1 MNAHVDSPQRHK
13 ERRVGRRFFL
23 KLSVPLWV
31 LCASV
36 VNTTMALTAAAQER
50 IELRE
55 GILVHPKDDV
65 AYAMMPDGGIAAV
78 DLATGVPRWTTQK
91 AAKPLLLVGNR
102 LLCQIQPA
110 TIQQRD
116 DLLLAALDVSDRGA
130 VVAQTALDLPDEV
143 VTAVTE
149 TPFGHFFIDARSVGT
164 DSAKVAWR
172 FAASG
177 KRGTPPRRE
186 EEAAPARPLAAIR
199 EFLGHL
205 RINLA
210 TGTTGQLEETEK
222 LLPSPTDWLVAGSDT
237 DELPGTQYRS
247 ADGRMLIASERIADD
262 REWNNYR
269 WTVTDTTNGEKL
281 GEIRTFVAFAPFV
294 VRRGVLVMETKP
306 YIRGGAM
313 QPAMLRGYDLAT
325 GNQQWSF
332 EVREILFR
340 GPTPP

>member
-1 MNAHVDSPQRHK
+1 M
-13 ERRVGRRFFL
+13 RRAAICLAFL
-23 KLSVPLWV
+23 
-31 LCASV
+31 
-36 VNTTMALTAAAQER
+36 LTFAAAAQER

-55 GILVHPKDDV
+55 GILVHPADDV
-65 AYAMMPDGGIAAV
+65 AYVMAPDGGVAAV

-110 TIQQRD
+110 TIAQRD
-116 DLLLAALDVSDRGA
+116 DLLLAALDVSYRGK
-130 VVAQTALDLPDEV
+130 VIAQVALDLPDEV
-143 VTAVTE
+143 VTAVSE
-149 TPFGHFFIDARSVGT
+149 TPFGHFFIDARRVGT
-164 DSAKVAWR
+164 DSAKVAWK

-177 KRGTPPRRE
+177 KRGTPPRHEDE
-186 EEAAPARPLAAIR
+186 EAPARPFAAIR

-205 RINLA
+205 RIHLA
-210 TGTTGQLEETEK
+210 TGALERVDETEE
-222 LLPSPTDWLVAGSDT
+222 LVSAPLDSLVDGSDT

-247 ADGRMLIASERIADD
+247 ADGRMLISSERIADD

-269 WTVTDTTNGEKL
+269 WRVSDTKTGEKL
-281 GEIRTFVAFAPFV
+281 GEIHTFVAFAPFV

-306 YIRGGAM
+306 YIRGGEV

-332 EVREILFR
+332 VVREIVFR

>member
-1 MNAHVDSPQRHK
+1 MNTH
-13 ERRVGRRFFL
+13 
-23 KLSVPLWV
+23 
-31 LCASV
+31 
-36 VNTTMALTAAAQER
+36 AATPER

-65 AYAMMPDGGIAAV
+65 AFVMTPEGGVAAV

-102 LLCQIQPA
+102 LLCQVQPA
-110 TIQQRD
+110 TAAQRD
-116 DLLLAALDVSDRGA
+116 DLLLAVLDVGYRGKVIA
-130 VVAQTALDLPDEV
+130 RAALDLPDEI

-149 TPFGHFFIDARSVGT
+149 TPFGHFVLDARSAGT
-164 DSAKVAWR
+164 ESVKVAWK

-177 KRGTPPRRE
+177 KRGTPPRPEQE
-186 EEAAPARPLAAIR
+186 ETAAARPLAAIR
-199 EFLGHL
+199 EFLGSL

-210 TGTTGQLEETEK
+210 TGTLEHVQETETSA
-222 LLPSPTDWLVAGSDT
+222 PSALDSLVDGSDT
-237 DELPGTQYRS
+237 DEQPGTQYRS
-247 ADGRMLIASERIADD
+247 ADGRMLVTSERIADD

-269 WTVTDTTNGEKL
+269 WTVMDTANGEQL
-281 GEIRTFVAFAPFV
+281 GEIRTYVAFAPFV

-325 GNQQWSF
+325 GNEQWTF
-332 EVREILFR
+332 AVREIVFR